1 MHALNLSYFLKTYS
15 ILVNTH
21 CEWPKHHDT
30 TFLTM
35 ESFGWQTVGFVAAA
49 LWSLDGYIL
58 CKKKNHIQQTKNH
71 HRGPIREDL
80 KLCRTISLIL
90 QTVIIFLITKM
101 RLNNTYYN
109 VFVFWKELPL
119 SPVRD
124 VSPTFSVQ
132 LCRFLQ
138 IFRNADRLSLI
149 WIYVSVQKDETYKQ
163 IIITQNKFINRGSLS
178 QH

>member
-1 MHALNLSYFLKTYS
+1 MHALNLSYFLKPIPS
-15 ILVNTH
+15 LWILIVSDPNIMTQRFSR
-21 CEWPKHHDT
+21 WSLLVDR
-30 TFLTM
+30 L
-35 ESFGWQTVGFVAAA
+35 WA
-49 LWSLDGYIL
+49 LWLQPCGLWMAISFA
-58 CKKKNHIQQTKNH
+58 KKNHIQQTKNH